1 MKRWRLQEAR
11 QLILNINAG
20 RAGGLDRH
28 EIASQFSGECNH
40 LFALAPQQDAGER
53 ERQKLRLLHPL
64 RSAGA
69 QPGGPRASARRRQSV
84 DLIDM
89 VDMVD
94 KSV

>member
-11 QLILNINAG
+11 QLILSINAG

-40 LFALAPQQDAGER
+40 LFALAPLQDAGGR
-53 ERQKLRLLHPL
+53 ERQKPRLLHPSGARG
-64 RSAGA
+64 RSLAD
-69 QPGGPRASARRRQSV
+69 RECRHDRRQSV

-89 VDMVD
+89 IDMVD